1 MTHPAR
7 AKWGAKTWISWWH
20 EESRHQRWRNNL
32 VVGSQSP
39 SSLIHLQLPVSICLA
54 WGRVINH
61 WEYSFYPSP
70 IIHVI
75 FIFLSRPVSAH
86 WRGRA
91 GPWLPNVKIS
101 CQGSTWIWF
110 MYYHTNSLSS
120 PHCPA
125 PPHRSPLR
133 PSLDKMSVSFPE
145 FQLSYHTLNQTN
157 SLFRP

>member
-1 MTHPAR
+1 MPSDSSKERKHESVHDTRR
-7 AKWGAKTWISWWH
+7 AP
-20 EESRHQRWRNNL
+20 QRWRNNL

-39 SSLIHLQLPVSICLA
+39 SSLIHLQLLVSICLA

-61 WEYSFYPSP
+61 WKYSFYPSP

-75 FIFLSRPVSAH
+75 FIFLSPPVSAQ

-110 MYYHTNSLSS
+110 MYYHTNSPSS
-120 PHCPA
+120 PRRPA
-125 PPHRSPLR
+125 PLAAHREVRVLIKCP
-133 PSLDKMSVSFPE
+133 F
-145 FQLSYHTLNQTN
+145 LSQNSNFHTILLT
-157 SLFRP
+157 